1 MDENFAVAK
10 ESLKK
15 FRLVRDLNA
24 TNDVNV
30 TRLTINEEKLN
41 SSVYNIV
48 NKVEWLWNPLDFFVI
63 CFC

>member
-48 NKVEWLWNPLDFFVI
+48 NKMEWL
-63 CFC
+63 